1 MINHDN
7 VDLDKIRAAGDALME
22 GDDSLMSTL
31 PLSTNVTPE
40 PCIVAWSSR
49 VSISITAYVSGLYM
63 PILYLL

>member
-31 PLSTNVTPE
+31 NEDEIALIIGMDKYINGAKDE
-40 PCIVAWSSR
+40 
-49 VSISITAYVSGLYM
+49 
-63 PILYLL
+63 